1 MRLGLDVGGT
11 HTDAV
16 IIDTSGIVCSVKVPT
31 DHGNLLS
38 SVMSA
43 LNSVLDAAPT
53 PVSAVHLSTTLT
65 TNALLEG
72 KTEPVGVLVSSGPG
86 IHPLHHRIGDAFFVV
101 DGAMD
106 HRGAEV
112 LPLDAA
118 QLGHAANA
126 CKERGIRS
134 FAVVGKFSPRNTMHE
149 KLMAAALA
157 GQADF
162 VTSGHMLG
170 GRLNFPRRITTA
182 YFNAAV
188 WRTYNS
194 FADAVEEGL
203 RKLGIQPDLAI
214 LKADGGTMPLAA
226 SRSLP
231 VQSIL
236 SGPAASIM
244 GITALCDVQGDAVL
258 LDIGGTSTD
267 IAVVAGGTPLLAPGG
282 IGFNGRQTL
291 VRAMVSSSLAVG
303 GDSVLRASAGGVSV
317 GPDRCGPCM
326 ALGGSVPTLMD
337 ACNYC
342 GLSHVGSLE
351 ASRSGMEALAR
362 LSHRDVSDVAR
373 EAVSRAV
380 AAIKSAVDA
389 LVVAVNEKPVYT
401 VREML
406 HPERIAPKKIY
417 AVGGPAHALS
427 DALSSAFGPNV
438 VVPRQHA
445 VANAIG
451 AAIARPTCGL
461 ELYAD
466 TERGVKLIP
475 HLSLSAKVDRSYA
488 LEHAKEDA
496 RRGLL
501 SLVAAESPTDIELVE
516 ASSFNMIQGGRLA
529 GKTIRVQCQIRP
541 GIEESYLPAFRRE
554 S

>member
-1 MRLGLDVGGT
+1 MRVGLDVGGT

-16 IIDTSGIVCSVKVPT
+16 VVDTTGIVCSAKVPT
-31 DHGNLLS
+31 NHSNLIS

-43 LNSVLDAAPT
+43 LINVLGAAPS

-101 DGAMD
+101 DGALD
-106 HRGAEV
+106 HRGAET
-112 LPLDAA
+112 LPLDAV
-118 QLGHAANA
+118 QLGHALSA
-126 CKERGIRS
+126 CREREVRC
-134 FAVVGKFSPRNTMHE
+134 FAVVSKFSPRNAAHE

-157 GQADF
+157 KQSDF

-170 GRLNFPRRITTA
+170 GRLNFPRRIATA
-182 YFNAAV
+182 YFNSAV
-188 WRTYNS
+188 WRTYNC
-194 FADAVEEGL
+194 FADAVEKGL
-203 RKLGIQPDLAI
+203 LELGMKPGIAI
-214 LKADGGTMPLAA
+214 LKADGGTMPFAV

-244 GITALCDVQGDAVL
+244 GITALCDIHGDAVL

-267 IAVVAGGTPLLAPGG
+267 IAVVAGGAPLLVPDG
-282 IGFNGRQTL
+282 IGLNGRQTL

-303 GDSVLRASAGGVSV
+303 GDSALRASADGVSV

-337 ACNYC
+337 ACNYG

-351 ASRSGMEALAR
+351 SSHRGMAALAR
-362 LSHRDVSDVAR
+362 QLRRDTSAVAR

-380 AAIKSAVDA
+380 TAIKAAVDT
-389 LVVAVNEKPVYT
+389 LVGAVNEKPVYT

-406 HPERIAPKKIY
+406 HPERIVPRKIY
-417 AVGGPAHALS
+417 MVGGPAHALS
-427 DALSSAFGPNV
+427 DAVSSAFNLDV
-438 VVPRQHA
+438 FVPEQHA

-451 AAIARPTCGL
+451 AALARRTCDL
-461 ELYAD
+461 ELFAD

-475 HLSLSAKVDRSYA
+475 RLSRTERIDRSYA
-488 LEHAKEDA
+488 LDHAKDDA
-496 RRGLL
+496 RQALL
-501 SLVAAESPTDIELVE
+501 SLLAGESSADVEIVE

-529 GKTIRVQCQIRP
+529 GKNIRVQCQLRP
-541 GIEESYLPAFRRE
+541 GIQEAYLSAFRRG